1 MPPTRTL
8 RRRLAVSGMTL
19 ALTMVALPAAAHPV
33 IVSSE
38 PRQGARV
45 VEPPDTVVLEFSEAA
60 RPVDVTLVSPAGH
73 DLAHGRPVVE
83 ADRTIRQAVR
93 PPPEQGSYTVRY
105 QVMAQDGHTVTQEVT
120 FDYAGPVTATE
131 DRGVD
136 TPSSVHADE
145 PADERAL
152 LLRLWPLL
160 LLAVAAAAGAAAAV
174 RAFRATRPS
183 ADDR

>member
-8 RRRLAVSGMTL
+8 RRRLAVSSMAV
-19 ALTMVALPAAAHPV
+19 ALMVVALPAAAHPV
-33 IVSSE
+33 IVGSE
-38 PRQGARV
+38 PRQGARA
-45 VEPPDTVVLEFSEAA
+45 VEPPDTVVLEFSEAVRA
-60 RPVDVTLVSPAGH
+60 VEVTLTSPDGH
-73 DLAHGRPVVE
+73 DLAQGRPVVE

-93 PPPEQGSYTVRY
+93 PLPEQGSYTVRY
-105 QVMAQDGHTVTQEVT
+105 QVMAQDGHTVTDEVT

-131 DRGVD
+131 DHGAD
-136 TPSSVHADE
+136 IPSPARADE

-160 LLAVAAAAGAAAAV
+160 LLAVAAGAGAAAAV

>member
-8 RRRLAVSGMTL
+8 RRRLAASSMAL
-19 ALTMVALPAAAHPV
+19 ALMVIALPAAAHPV
-33 IVSSE
+33 IVSSQ

-45 VEPPDTVVLEFSEAA
+45 VEPPDTVVLEFSEGVRA
-60 RPVDVTLVSPAGH
+60 VDVTLNSPDGH
-73 DLAHGRPVVE
+73 DLAHGQPVVE

-93 PPPEQGSYTVRY
+93 PLPEQGSYTVRY
-105 QVMAQDGHTVTQEVT
+105 HVMAQDGHTVTDEVT

-131 DRGVD
+131 DGAD
-136 TPSSVHADE
+136 TPSPARADE

-152 LLRLWPLL
+152 LVRLWPLL

-183 ADDR
+183 GEDR